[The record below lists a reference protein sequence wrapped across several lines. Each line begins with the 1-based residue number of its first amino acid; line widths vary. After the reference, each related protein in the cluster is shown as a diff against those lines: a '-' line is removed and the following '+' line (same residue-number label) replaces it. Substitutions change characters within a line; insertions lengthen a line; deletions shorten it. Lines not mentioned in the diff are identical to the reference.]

1 MRCGAG
7 AAEPEITII
16 GSQACKQ
23 AKATA
28 PQEEKRRGREFDTV
42 ISRKQRQWRCGRR
55 LVGEGRDANADR

>member
-28 PQEEKRRGREFDTV
+28 TQEEKDRA
-42 ISRKQRQWRCGRR
+42 
-55 LVGEGRDANADR
+55 GETASE